1 MGRPKKIK
9 PSGESGTFTG
19 ERPANALRT
28 LARQDETARAA
39 LAVPPAPAPADVLET
54 PVQAAVFAA
63 LSTPQEPNDL
73 ELALAQAA
81 MLESDV
87 PVLSDVGPGLAV
99 EEYDELVTIHNRMQC
114 KYHLLHIDIPSGE
127 SREVSA
133 NFLRTVIH
141 RREIAFLFENGD
153 LEATQ

>member
-1 MGRPKKIK
+1 MGRPRKI
-9 PSGESGTFTG
+9 
-19 ERPANALRT
+19 RPEEKT
-28 LARQDETARAA
+28 LAAAVFAAAIVKET
-39 LAVPPAPAPADVLET
+39 PAPADV
-54 PVQAAVFAA
+54 PNAPAQAAVFAA

-81 MLESDV
+81 MLEETPADAGLDKELALADV
-87 PVLSDVGPGLAV
+87 PDALSDVGPGLAV
-99 EEYDELVTIHNRMQC
+99 AEYDELVTIHNRMQC
-114 KYHLLHIDIPSGE
+114 QYHLLHVTIPSGE